1 MVRTTAWWGT
11 RLRGPARPGS
21 PCNRR
26 SEHVK
31 DARADSRPP
40 VATTPTM
47 AALPIPGAH
56 DEEHVADRDSF
67 EPKFRGLTGFEIP
80 ARGRPETDAARPD
93 PTPGTRPT
101 PGLRDGHISAEVHV
115 HDRRYGIP
123 VQQPTLSTHRPG
135 PGGTCA
141 EGSGLEDFSASP
153 SICCAS
159 VCIN

>member
-47 AALPIPGAH
+47 AALPIPGLTTRSTRRTAT
-56 DEEHVADRDSF
+56 ASSRNF
-67 EPKFRGLTGFEIP
+67 EG
-80 ARGRPETDAARPD
+80 
-93 PTPGTRPT
+93 
-101 PGLRDGHISAEVHV
+101 
-115 HDRRYGIP
+115 
-123 VQQPTLSTHRPG
+123 
-135 PGGTCA
+135 
-141 EGSGLEDFSASP
+141 
-153 SICCAS
+153 
-159 VCIN
+159 